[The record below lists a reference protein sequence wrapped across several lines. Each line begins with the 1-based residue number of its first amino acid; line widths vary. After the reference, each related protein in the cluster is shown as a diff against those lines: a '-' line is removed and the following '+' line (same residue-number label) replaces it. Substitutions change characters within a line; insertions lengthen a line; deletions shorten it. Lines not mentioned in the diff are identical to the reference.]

1 MICGPVTVIHIY
13 QLDKLDWHE
22 KHRYNHQKLWN
33 LTILIFWP
41 KMTKCQTNLVRK
53 KIFHRFFCL
62 FSSQNHSIRKKKFWK
77 FFHFFENFDPKWPF
91 LAQISTQ
98 KAKFDQK
105 HFFRDP
111 EVLRFPTRGHMPM
124 FEKVQFFGPE
134 TGRRARILENRS
146 FRAKSG
152 SVTFL

>member
-1 MICGPVTVIHIY
+1 MSD
-13 QLDKLDWHE
+13 QFSKE
-22 KHRYNHQKLWN
+22 KNSLSF
-33 LTILIFWP
+33 FWP
-41 KMTKCQTNLVRK
+41 
-53 KIFHRFFCL
+53 FFDSES
-62 FSSQNHSIRKKKFWK
+62 FKSKKKNLK
-77 FFHFFENFDPKWPF
+77 IFHFFENFDQKWPF

-105 HFFRDP
+105 YFFRDP

-146 FRAKSG
+146 FRAKSV

>member
-1 MICGPVTVIHIY
+1 MA
-13 QLDKLDWHE
+13 
-22 KHRYNHQKLWN
+22 
-33 LTILIFWP
+33 
-41 KMTKCQTNLVRK
+41 
-53 KIFHRFFCL
+53 FFRL
-62 FSSQNHSIRKKKFWK
+62 RIIQFEKKKFWK

-105 HFFRDP
+105 YFFRDP

-134 TGRRARILENRS
+134 MGRRARILENRS
-146 FRAKSG
+146 FRAKSV